1 MCNNV
6 TTHLVPFFVAL
17 CMSGLVTPLVHFLR
31 IEMRHILE
39 ENGYEYIGTVFE
51 YMNTLVS

>member
-1 MCNNV
+1 MCNYV